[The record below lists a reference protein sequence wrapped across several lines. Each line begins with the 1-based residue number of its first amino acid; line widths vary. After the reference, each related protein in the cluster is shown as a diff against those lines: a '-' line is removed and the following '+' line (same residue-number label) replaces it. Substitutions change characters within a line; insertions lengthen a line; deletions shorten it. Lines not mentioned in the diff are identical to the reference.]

1 MRKRLSTVG
10 ILGCMAI
17 LVFAGCS
24 KKSTA
29 SAAGDPEAGRRGDD
43 GLFVVRTITQV
54 VFNEFNVADLRGYF
68 AEEGIKLEYVGR
80 VEGLSNYQLLEQGAI
95 DVTDGHPNQVA
106 QARLAGMKVK
116 AVVPGM
122 VDHPDFPHVR
132 YIARENGPIRSLD
145 DIIGKKVA
153 IQSYNSCYEGYL
165 QYYLQQRGIKGEV
178 DWVVLATGGQAE
190 QSLTTGQIDMT
201 TSHPPFGSLAIRAGG
216 NKQIAT
222 SWDILHSP
230 GSGLSVRVFTEDFI
244 NKYPDIL
251 RGFAR
256 AMYKARLW
264 IDENMDEAV
273 PLVSEYLGL
282 DPEKVSVE
290 WDGRWYEETPIFRK
304 EYIDTW
310 FDLCEALGYWKPGDI
325 EPEDIY
331 TNDFAPAAQ

>member
-1 MRKRLSTVG
+1 MG

-29 SAAGDPEAGRRGDD
+29 SAAGDPDGGRRGDD

-80 VEGLSNYQLLEQGAI
+80 VEGLSNYQLLEQGVI

-132 YIARENGPIRSLD
+132 YIAREHGPIQSLD
-145 DIIGKKVA
+145 DIVGKKVA

-165 QYYLQQRGIKGEV
+165 QYYLQQRGITGEV

-304 EYIDTW
+304 EYIDIW
-310 FDLCEALGYWKPGDI
+310 FDLSEALGYWKHGDI
-325 EPEDIY
+325 KPEDIY